1 MPAFDTS
8 AEALA
13 RIHPANPLQHAL
25 AIRDADIPRMVT
37 EALAL
42 DRARLVFMP
51 VVAAAGSRRT
61 AFHEG
66 LIRLLDEEGRMIPAG
81 SFMGAVEETG
91 MARDIDAIALRL
103 GLHML
108 RSNPHMRLAIN
119 MSARSIGD
127 GTFRRTLEEGMRQTP
142 RIGERL
148 ILEISENSA
157 MLMPEVVIRFMA
169 EFRPHGITFA
179 LDDFGAGLTAFKY
192 LRDFLFD
199 MVKIDTIFI
208 RGIHTSPDNQV
219 VTEALLSVA
228 HQFGM
233 FAVAEGVET
242 IEEAAFLQDL
252 GVDCLQ
258 GYLFGVPTATPSDR
272 NG

>member
-1 MPAFDTS
+1 MAVFDTS
-8 AEALA
+8 AEVLA
-13 RIHPANPLQHAL
+13 RNNPTDPLQHAL
-25 AIRDADIPRMVT
+25 ASREADIPRLVT
-37 EALAL
+37 EALAQ

-51 VVAAAGSRRT
+51 VVAASGGQRI

-66 LIRLLDEEGRMIPAG
+66 LIRLLDENGRLIPAG
-81 SFMGAVEETG
+81 SFMAEVEETG
-91 MARDIDAIALRL
+91 LGRDIDATALRL
-103 GLHML
+103 GINML
-108 RSNPHMRLAIN
+108 QVNPHLRLAIN

-127 GTFRRTLEEGMRQTP
+127 GTFRRTLEDGIRRTP

-179 LDDFGAGLTAFKY
+179 LDDFGAGLTAFRY

-208 RGIHTSPDNQV
+208 RGIHASPDNQV
-219 VTEALLSVA
+219 VTEALVSVA

-242 IEEAAFLQDL
+242 ADEAAFLQEL

-258 GYLFGVPTATPSDR
+258 GYLFGVPS
-272 NG
+272 GVIS